1 MKQDPN
7 SGPRIIERHC
17 TKQWPRDF
25 APEHCAL
32 LLPSTTCS
40 KWSPN
45 YSNEVSTQCADLS
58 FNGSFN
64 PSRTTIK
71 LSHIKPRSSLS
82 MAFLFTVRH
91 SSRSSEFTPH
101 YFTHVYPTTKR
112 NISEGLK
119 LSIALIGEGT
129 TNGFSILHNNWSGS
143 TQRNPIMC
151 QHELF
156 PDCDM
161 YPISLEILKDD
172 SFRHS
177 E

>member
-1 MKQDPN
+1 LSAIVQK
-7 SGPRIIERHC
+7 H
-17 TKQWPRDF
+17 WPRDLRPSIVHF
-25 APEHCAL
+25 CFPLPHAL
-32 LLPSTTCS
+32 SAVL
-40 KWSPN
+40 SPN
-45 YSNEVSTQCADLS
+45 YSNEGSTQCADLS

-71 LSHIKPRSSLS
+71 LYHIKPRSSLS

-91 SSRSSEFTPH
+91 SSRSSEFTPY
-101 YFTHVYPTTKR
+101 YFTHFYPTTKR
-112 NISEGLK
+112 NIPEGLK

-129 TNGFSILHNNWSGS
+129 TNGFSILHHNWSGS

-172 SFRHS
+172 SFRRS